1 MRKITLT
8 MIFATIIITG
18 AWSQVNFGIK
28 AGVNIANQVY
38 TGGGVT
44 SSPGSLI
51 GFHGGVYLHAR
62 LGKFGIQPEAFYS
75 MAGSK
80 PTYSGASNAVKTN
93 YISLPILLRWN
104 ITDFFNIHAGPQFGL
119 LLSAKQTFNGT
130 TTDIKSQLKSGD
142 FGIAGGAGFDL
153 PMGLNGGARVVGGLS
168 NVDKSSVGGTK
179 TRNFIFQ
186 LYLGLRL
193 IGK

>member
-1 MRKITLT
+1 MKKITLT
-8 MIFATIIITG
+8 IIIATAGITG

-38 TGGGVT
+38 TGGGFT
-44 SSPGSLI
+44 SSPGSLL
-51 GFHGGVYLHAR
+51 GFHGGVYLHAKM
-62 LGKFGIQPEAFYS
+62 GKFGIQPEAFFS

-80 PTYSGASNAVKTN
+80 PTLSGASNAVKTN

-104 ITDFFNIHAGPQFGL
+104 ITNFFNIHAGPQFGL
-119 LLSAKQTFNGT
+119 LLSAKQTLNGT
-130 TTDIKSQLKSGD
+130 TTDIKKQVKSGD

-168 NVDKSSVGGTK
+168 DVSNTSSTTK
-179 TRNFIFQ
+179 TKNFIFQ
-186 LYLGLRL
+186 VYLGMRL
-193 IGK
+193 MGK